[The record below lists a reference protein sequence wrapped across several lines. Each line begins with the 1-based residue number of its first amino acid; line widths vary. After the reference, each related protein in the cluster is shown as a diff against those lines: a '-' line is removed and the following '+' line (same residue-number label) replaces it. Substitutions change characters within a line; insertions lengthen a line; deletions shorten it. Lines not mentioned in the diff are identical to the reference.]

1 MYKQVIAALKKVSS
15 PAKAKA
21 SSWFFKTGAG
31 QYGEGDIFIG
41 VTMPEQRIIAKKY
54 TNDVSLNDIAGLL
67 ADPTHEYRMT
77 ALIMLVSRFQKEKTV
92 NGKKE
97 IFDFY
102 LSHRDRINN
111 WDLVDCS
118 AEYIV
123 GAYLEGRNKKIL
135 ETLARADR
143 IWDRRIAMVATFHDI
158 KSGDAAEALK
168 IGTILLHDKHDLIQ
182 KAVGW
187 MLREVGK
194 RCDEKILTTF
204 LDEHAKTMP
213 RTALRY
219 AIERLAPEQKSIY
232 LKR

>member
-1 MYKQVIAALKKVSS
+1 
-15 PAKAKA
+15 
-21 SSWFFKTGAG
+21 
-31 QYGEGDIFIG
+31 
-41 VTMPEQRIIAKKY
+41 
-54 TNDVSLNDIAGLL
+54 
-67 ADPTHEYRMT
+67 MT
-77 ALIMLVSRFQKEKTV
+77 ALIMLVSLFQREKTV

-97 IFDFY
+97 IYDFY
-102 LSHRDRINN
+102 LRHRDRINN

-135 ETLARADR
+135 ETLAHADR
-143 IWDRRIAMVATFHDI
+143 IWDRRIAMIATFHDI
-158 KSGDAAEALK
+158 KNGNADAALK
-168 IGTILLHDKHDLIQ
+168 IGTILLHDEHDLIQ

-194 RCDEKILTTF
+194 RCNEKVLTDF
-204 LDEHAKTMP
+204 LDTHASTMP

-219 AIERLAPEQKSIY
+219 AIERLTPEQRSAY